1 MYFTKNGALRIAGIT
16 LVGVNRETG
25 EKLLISIAFIV
36 GLVLVRMLLHQLAST
51 FGKYGERPRFWSH
64 QVISIAFLSVL
75 IIGLVSVWFD
85 NPARLATVFG
95 LVSAGLA
102 VALQRVIT
110 SFAAYFIL
118 LRGRNFHV
126 GDRITM
132 GGVRGDVITLGF
144 IQTQLMETGD
154 PVAGQATDPPIWV
167 RSRQYTGRIVTVSN
181 AKIFDEPVYNYTT
194 EFPYIWDEIQI
205 PIRYN
210 SDHQVAEEIVL
221 KAAQHH
227 TLSFQNLSEQAVQ
240 ELERRHSV
248 KREQIRPM
256 IYYRLTDNWLE
267 LTVRFITPYH
277 GTRELKDAISRD
289 VLRGFKEAGID
300 IASST
305 QEIVGFPPVRVQLNG
320 FERNDLSGRETR
332 ANNITD

>member
-1 MYFTKNGALRIAGIT
+1 MYFTNNGALRIAGIT
-16 LVGVNRETG
+16 LVGINAETG
-25 EKLLISIAFIV
+25 EKLLSSAVFIL
-36 GLVLVRMLLHQLAST
+36 GLVVIRMLLHQLAST

-64 QVISIAFLSVL
+64 QAISITFLGVL
-75 IIGLVSVWFD
+75 IIGLVSIWFD

-95 LVSAGLA
+95 LVSAGIA

-144 IQTQLMETGD
+144 IQTQIMETGD
-154 PVAGQATDPPIWV
+154 PLAEQAADPAIWV

-194 EFPYIWDEIQI
+194 DFPYIWDEIQI

-210 SDHQVAEEIVL
+210 SDHERAESIVF
-221 KAAQHH
+221 KAAQRH
-227 TLSFQNLSEQAVQ
+227 TLSLQDLSEQAAQ
-240 ELERRHSV
+240 ELERRHFV
-248 KREQIRPM
+248 KREEIRPT

-267 LTVRFITPYH
+267 LTVRYITRDY

-289 VLRGFKEAGID
+289 ILRGFKEAGID

-305 QEIVGFPPVRVQLNG
+305 HDIVGLPPVRVELNG
-320 FERNDLSGRETR
+320 YG
-332 ANNITD
+332 AK